1 MYKEDNIMA
10 ELSYSCSVS
19 QGFNFEKDQQ
29 PLVGHINSLKIGTQ
43 DLKSDLSV
51 ANPEDVIKMVSVF
64 GVISSLYWGGGYS
77 DPVQFGC
84 QVSTPN
90 KNLLATLVHKSL
102 SNTEVVFAFTVYDY
116 DPSQKKYYK
125 CFHTGDAKL
134 NGLIYK
140 SGGSLAMN
148 MCTDQSMEVPSPK
161 NYAFSLGVMPQDKDM
176 AIQLAISVNDKFAKK
191 WGVEVKA

>member
-1 MYKEDNIMA
+1 MA

-19 QGFNFEKDQQ
+19 QGFNFQKDEQ
-29 PLVGHINSLKIGTQ
+29 PLVGHINSLKIGDQ
-43 DLKSDLSV
+43 DLKSDFQVTDPL
-51 ANPEDVIKMVSVF
+51 DVSKLLPVF
-64 GVISSLYWGGGYS
+64 GVISSIYWGGGYS

-90 KNLLATLVHKSL
+90 KNLLATLQHKTL
-102 SNTEVVFAFTVYDY
+102 SNTEVAFSFTIYDY
-116 DPSQKKYYK
+116 DPTAKKYYK
-125 CFHTGDAKL
+125 CFHTADAKL

-161 NYAFSLGVMPQDKDM
+161 NYAFSLGIMPQDKDM
-176 AIQLAISVNDKFAKK
+176 AIQLAISNTDKFAKK